1 MARGSKIGPLAV
13 FFAVFN
19 SLTENGSPN
28 SWHGSLKKV
37 VASFFKRSNQSMNP
51 SVPFAPKE
59 KKPLT
64 LCPVALVIGCEKC
77 PLFKP
82 CPFKTILG
90 DQKKGK

>member
-13 FFAVFN
+13 FFTVFN
-19 SLTENGSPN
+19 SLTENGSLN
-28 SWHGSLKKV
+28 IWNGSLKKV

-64 LCPVALVIGCEKC
+64 LCPVALAIGCEKC

-82 CPFKTILG
+82 CPLKTILG

>member
-1 MARGSKIGPLAV
+1 MARGSKIGPRAIAI
-13 FFAVFN
+13 FT
-19 SLTENGSPN
+19 SLTKKWYGFD
-28 SWHGSLKKV
+28 SWNGSLKKV

-59 KKPLT
+59 KKPLV
-64 LCPVALVIGCEKC
+64 LCPVALAIGCEKC

-82 CPFKTILG
+82 CPLKTILG